1 MPAPRPR
8 PISDF
13 LPRFQNV
20 AQTSQY
26 LVKFALPY
34 SRDSSGLRSYLRRKG
49 VNDRFVVEDAGLLCS
64 DAVLPGSAL
73 ASLDTRGDYQG
84 VIERM
89 AHTRNFTQI
98 NLEFYVDNE
107 YKSMKFLEHW
117 MEYITGAISNPADD
131 AYFYQLHYPS
141 EYKSNDTR
149 IVKFE
154 RNYKQF
160 LEYRFIG
167 LFPLSLNATRV
178 SYQGSQVLKVSA
190 TFSFDRYVC
199 GESSSLARDLG
210 TAFNNI
216 SSRIQDY
223 NRRRRERNSG
233 ENRVAAYNSILNDL
247 TDRSINDVYRSP
259 TGQVT
264 GVPTNTLGGTSLG
277 SGVSN
282 TFKV

>member
-1 MPAPRPR
+1 
-8 PISDF
+8 
-13 LPRFQNV
+13 
-20 AQTSQY
+20 
-26 LVKFALPY
+26 
-34 SRDSSGLRSYLRRKG
+34 
-49 VNDRFVVEDAGLLCS
+49 
-64 DAVLPGSAL
+64 
-73 ASLDTRGDYQG
+73 
-84 VIERM
+84 
-89 AHTRNFTQI
+89 
-98 NLEFYVDNE
+98 
-107 YKSMKFLEHW
+107 
-117 MEYITGAISNPADD
+117 MEYITGSSEFNPSDD
-131 AYFYQLHYPS
+131 VYHFKVTYPE

-149 IVKFE
+149 IIKFE
-154 RNYKQF
+154 RNHFQF

-210 TAFNNI
+210 RAFNNI

>member
-1 MPAPRPR
+1 M
-8 PISDF
+8 
-13 LPRFQNV
+13 
-20 AQTSQY
+20 
-26 LVKFALPY
+26 
-34 SRDSSGLRSYLRRKG
+34 
-49 VNDRFVVEDAGLLCS
+49 
-64 DAVLPGSAL
+64 
-73 ASLDTRGDYQG
+73 
-84 VIERM
+84 IERF

-107 YKSMKFLEHW
+107 YKSLKFLEHW
-117 MEYITGAISNPADD
+117 MEYITGASSADPSSD
-131 AYFYQLHYPS
+131 TYHYKLTYP
-141 EYKSNDTR
+141 EKYKSNDTR
-149 IVKFE
+149 IIKFE
-154 RNYKQF
+154 RNHFQF
-160 LEYRFIG
+160 LEYRFVG
-167 LFPLSLNATRV
+167 LFPLSLNSTKVA
-178 SYQGSQVLKVSA
+178 YQGSQVLKASA

-233 ENRVAAYNSILNDL
+233 ENRVSAYNSILNEL
-247 TDRSINDVYRSP
+247 SDRGINDVYRSP

-264 GVPTNTLGGTSLG
+264 GFPSSTLGGTSLG

>member
-1 MPAPRPR
+1 MPK
-8 PISDF
+8 I
-13 LPRFQNV
+13 QNV
-20 AQTSQY
+20 ALTSNY
-26 LVKFALPY
+26 FVKFVLPNG
-34 SRDSSGLRSYLRRKG
+34 GLRSHMRKKG
-49 VNDRFVVEDAGLLCS
+49 INDVFVADDMGLLCR
-64 DAVLPGSAL
+64 DAVLPGSAMATL
-73 ASLDTRGDYQG
+73 NTAGDFQG
-84 VIERM
+84 MIERF

-107 YKSMKFLEHW
+107 YKSLKFLEHW
-117 MEYITGAISNPADD
+117 MEYITGSSGFNPADD
-131 AYFYQLHYPS
+131 VYHFKVTYP
-141 EYKSNDTR
+141 EDYKSNDTR
-149 IVKFE
+149 IIKFE
-154 RNYKQF
+154 RNHFQF

-216 SSRIQDY
+216 SSRIQDF

-247 TDRSINDVYRSP
+247 SNRSVNDVYRSP

-264 GVPTNTLGGTSLG
+264 GVPTETLGGISLG
-277 SGVSN
+277 SGSSN